1 MHTTRERA
9 RLRVRFKALLC
20 AAVATACILAVPW
33 SDSLAGGPAYSV
45 DWNYVSAGTKP
56 VRNSCYLLSGTAGQT
71 APGYSSSS
79 IYAVQAGFWAA
90 APTSGLDEIFFDGF
104 ERC

>member
-1 MHTTRERA
+1 MHTKRERSPLRV
-9 RLRVRFKALLC
+9 RLRVLLC
-20 AAVATACILAVPW
+20 AASATACVLLVPW

-45 DWNYVSAGTKP
+45 DWSYISAGTKP
-56 VRNSCYLLSGTAGQT
+56 VRNSCYQLSGTAGQT

-79 IYAVQAGFWAA
+79 TYAVQAGFWAA
-90 APTSGLDEIFFDGF
+90 APASGLDEIFFDGF

>member
-1 MHTTRERA
+1 MHTKRKRA
-9 RLRVRFKALLC
+9 RPRVKFATLLC
-20 AAVATACILAVPW
+20 AASATAGVLVMPW

-45 DWNYVSAGTKP
+45 DWNYISAGTKP

-79 IYAVQAGFWAA
+79 TYAVLAGFWAA
-90 APTSGLDEIFFDGF
+90 APTSGLDEIFFNGF
-104 ERC
+104 QGC

>member
-1 MHTTRERA
+1 MHTERRRA
-9 RLRVRFKALLC
+9 RLRVRFKTLLC
-20 AAVATACILAVPW
+20 AASVTACTLAVPW
-33 SDSLAGGPAYSV
+33 SDSLAGGPAYGV
-45 DWNYVSAGTKP
+45 DWSYISAGTKP
-56 VRNSCYLLSGTAGQT
+56 VRNSCYKLSGTAGQT

-79 IYAVQAGFWAA
+79 TYSVIAGFWAA